1 MLRLLVASLSLAAA
15 APQASAGAKATIKS
29 QPFSEAWLHDRAQ
42 RLAQSD
48 YTAPADSRSAALAK
62 MSYDDYRRIRFRPE
76 ASVWRGDELPFQ
88 VQLFHL
94 GHLFTEPVSIYIVE
108 RGSARA
114 LDYSPKFFD
123 YGGTQFSEPLPEG
136 TGFAGFRVHHPL
148 NRKDYFDEVLVFLGA
163 SYFRALG
170 RGNVYGLS
178 ARGLAI
184 DTAVPSGEIFPVF
197 REFYLEKPRRGARH
211 LVMHA
216 LLDSPNL
223 TGAYRFDVTPG
234 DNTEVRVNATLFPR
248 RATERLGVAPL
259 TSMYLFGENQRG
271 SFDDYRPE
279 VHDSDGLLVWFGNGE
294 RLWRPLQNP
303 NRLEVSSFRAESLK
317 GFGLLQRDRQ
327 QGHYQ
332 DLEATYERRPS
343 VWVEPIDGFGSG
355 SVFLVEIPSREEI
368 HDNVVAFFTPDEK
381 PKPGVPVRFAY
392 RLLWGMAPTPAT
404 PAATTAATFTGSAW
418 RVGVPA
424 KEQPYDASA
433 RKFVIDFASSAP
445 LKSADGLQAVVTAAS
460 GAAKDVRVQP
470 QPVIGGYRVTF
481 DFVPADAA
489 PVELRCFVRRGETAL
504 TETWSYRFSPP
515 REAATHQAHK

>member
-15 APQASAGAKATIKS
+15 PPQASAGPEATGTS
-29 QPFSEAWLHDRAQ
+29 RPFSEAWLHDRAR

-48 YTAPADSRSAALAK
+48 HVAPADSRSAALAK

-94 GHLFTEPVSIYIVE
+94 GHLYTQPVSIHVVE
-108 RGSARA
+108 GGHARA
-114 LDYSPKFFD
+114 LDYGSRLFE
-123 YGGTQFSEPLPEG
+123 YGGTRLGEPLPEG
-136 TGFAGFRVHHPL
+136 TGFAGFRIHHPL
-148 NRKDYFDEVLVFLGA
+148 HRRDYFDEVLVFLGA

-184 DTAVPSGEIFPVF
+184 DTALPSGEIFPVF
-197 REFYLEKPRRGARH
+197 REFYLEKPRGGARS
-211 LVMHA
+211 VVVHA
-216 LLDSPNL
+216 LLDSPGL

-234 DNTEVRVNATLFPR
+234 DKTEVRVAATLFPR
-248 RATERLGVAPL
+248 RATERLGLAPL

-303 NRLEVSSFRAESLK
+303 SRLEVSSFRAESLK

-327 QGHYQ
+327 QAHYQ
-332 DLEATYERRPS
+332 DLEAAYERRPS

-381 PKPGVPVRFAY
+381 PKPGVPLRFAY
-392 RLLWGMAPTPAT
+392 RLLWGMAPAPAT
-404 PAATTAATFTGSAW
+404 AAATTAATFTGSAW

-433 RKFVIDFASSAP
+433 RKFVVDFASRAP
-445 LKSADGLQAVVTAAS
+445 PKSADGLQAVVTAAG
-460 GAAKDVRVQP
+460 GAARDVRVQP
-470 QPVIGGYRVTF
+470 QPAIGGYRVAF
-481 DFVPADAA
+481 DLVTAEAA

-515 REAATHQAHK
+515 REAAARQERK